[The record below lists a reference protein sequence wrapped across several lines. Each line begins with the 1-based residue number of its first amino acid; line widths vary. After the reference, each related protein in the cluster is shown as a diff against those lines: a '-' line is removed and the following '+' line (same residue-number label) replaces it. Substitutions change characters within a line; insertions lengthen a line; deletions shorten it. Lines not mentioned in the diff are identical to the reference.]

1 MAEKA
6 YKAYFAQGLA
16 WAVLLGV
23 GMFVAPYVVGYGIAF
38 GGYVPYGVVCKT
50 KDDLFSGK
58 IDSND
63 YTTFLMNRG
72 CEYDKEIARLLAE
85 PDYKGF
91 DTQFLM
97 ELIKNPDLKGRSAD
111 EILVADAV
119 KATAGKFKTPEWGE
133 PCDFMKSGADNC
145 GLAGVY
151 GSDPVSNAAS
161 SIGDAYLGF
170 FLPRMS
176 DSIFEGA
183 AALVDA
189 IRKGPIFGAALSVIY
204 ALAILLLGALATKAV
219 AWIAKDLLRSM

>member
-6 YKAYFAQGLA
+6 YKAYLAQGSA
-16 WAVLLGV
+16 WAFLAGLGL
-23 GMFVAPYVVGYGIAF
+23 FAAPYVVGYGIAF

-72 CEYDKEIARLLAE
+72 CKYDDEIARLLAE
-85 PDYKGF
+85 PDYKRF
-91 DTQFLM
+91 DTQFVK
-97 ELIKNPDLKGRSAD
+97 ELIKNPALTGRSAD
-111 EILVADAV
+111 EIMVVDAV
-119 KATAGKFKTPEWGE
+119 KATARRFKPPEWGA
-133 PCDFMKSGADNC
+133 PCDFLRSGADNC
-145 GLAGVY
+145 GLASVW

-161 SIGDAYLGF
+161 RIGDAYLSF

-189 IRKGPIFGAALSVIY
+189 IRKGPVFGGALSVIY
-204 ALAILLLGALATKAV
+204 ALAILLLGTLATKAV
-219 AWIAKDLLRSM
+219 AWIAKDLIRSS